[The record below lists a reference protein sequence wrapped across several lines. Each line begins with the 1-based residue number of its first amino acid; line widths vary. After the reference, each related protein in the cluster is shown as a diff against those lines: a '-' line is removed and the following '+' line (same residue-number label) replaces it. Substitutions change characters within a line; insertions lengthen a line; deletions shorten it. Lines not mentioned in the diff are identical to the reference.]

1 MITKAEL
8 KRYARLRE
16 NKEDLEKRIV
26 ELKMMAETI
35 SGIAYDGIKVQSPY
49 NGSGQEKYM
58 ERIGNLIIRYEDKIN
73 EITALIER
81 IESEI
86 STLPD
91 EDQLLVRLR
100 YFDGL
105 QCSACA
111 RKLHIS
117 ESSFHRWHREVLGKL
132 REG

>member
-8 KRYARLRE
+8 KRYIRLRE
-16 NKEDLEKRIV
+16 QKEDLQKRIV

-49 NGSGQEKYM
+49 SGSAPEKYM
-58 ERIGNLIIRYEDKIN
+58 ERIAALSVRYEEKIN
-73 EITALIER
+73 EMTALAER

-86 STLPD
+86 SVLPD

-105 QCSACA
+105 HCSACA
-111 RKLHIS
+111 RKLHVS
-117 ESSFHRWHREVLGKL
+117 ESTFHRWHRDVLSKL
-132 REG
+132 RNE